1 MGTVLEQSCVSGVL
15 APELFLRLLDYLS
28 PETLDPQGVTIQK
41 ESELLIAVA
50 WCSHRCIPRRKGDA
64 CRVALVFD
72 ILQKIPSII

>member
-41 ESELLIAVA
+41 ESELLIAA
-50 WCSHRCIPRRKGDA
+50 A
-64 CRVALVFD
+64 
-72 ILQKIPSII
+72 

>member
-41 ESELLIAVA
+41 ESELLIAA
-50 WCSHRCIPRRKGDA
+50 ACARTAASHGEK
-64 CRVALVFD
+64 VTHVE
-72 ILQKIPSII
+72 